1 MSAIEIKKVT
11 NRKELDA
18 FIQFH
23 HDLYRGNQ
31 YDAPNLYSDELHT
44 FRKDKNAAFEFCEAE
59 FFLAYRDKKV
69 VGRIAGIINHR
80 ANDRWDRQ
88 SVRFGWVDF
97 IDDLEVSRKL
107 FEAVEAWGRSK
118 GMVEIIGPL
127 GFTDMDPEGMLI
139 EGFDQLG
146 TMATIY
152 NYPYYPKHI
161 EQLGGWEKD
170 NDYVEYKLIVPEN
183 GMPEKYKKVA
193 QLVQKRYNLHT
204 LHPKRSQVFG
214 KEQYGRK
221 VLDVVNKSFKDLYGF
236 SEMTEAQI
244 DEYLKMYFPI
254 LDMDMICIIEDWN
267 TPDHKVVGVGISI
280 TSMTRALQKCRN
292 GRLFPFGWWHCLKAL
307 KFHQA
312 ECLDLMLVGILPE
325 YQQKGVN
332 ALLFYDLI
340 PWYQKFGFKWGETNV
355 EMETND
361 KVQSQWQYLEREQ
374 HKRRRCFKKNL

>member
-1 MSAIEIKKVT
+1 MSAIEIRKVT
-11 NRKELDA
+11 NKKELDA
-18 FIQFH
+18 FIQFRY
-23 HDLYRGNQ
+23 DLYRGNE

-44 FRKDKNAAFEFCEAE
+44 LSKDKNAAFEFCEAE
-59 FFLAYRDKKV
+59 YFMAYRDGKV

-97 IDDLEVSRKL
+97 IDDQEVSRKL
-107 FEAVEAWGRSK
+107 FEAVEQWGRSK
-118 GMVEIIGPL
+118 GMVDIIGPL

-170 NDYVEYKLIVPEN
+170 NDYVEYKLIVPED
-183 GMPEKYKKVA
+183 GMPEKYVKVA

-221 VLDVVNKSFKDLYGF
+221 VLDVVNKSFKDLYGY

-254 LDMDMICIIEDWN
+254 LDMDMICLIEDWN
-267 TPDHKVVGVGISI
+267 TPDHKLVGVGISI
-280 TSMTRALQKCRN
+280 TSMTKALQKCHN
-292 GRLFPFGWWHCLKAL
+292 GRLFPFGWWHCLRAL
-307 KFHQA
+307 RFHKA

-374 HKRRRCFKKNL
+374 HKRRRCYKKNL